1 MDGLRRVSI
10 NCFGFGGTNAHI
22 ILDDAF
28 HYLAERNLD
37 GKHHSVNL
45 SPPTTPSLFDFG
57 IEVSSQPSDLAS
69 NETPVPPAQR
79 HKLYVLSS
87 HEESGISRLCAAYSL
102 YLEEKSSPELH
113 DDELEQLGSNLAYT
127 LCCRRS
133 KLPWKSFL
141 VSPSVAK
148 LPSQFEEDFWTP
160 VRSSQTPNI
169 AFIFS
174 GQGAQWFGM
183 GRELLR
189 FERFSKSLEEADGY
203 MKAIGS
209 EWSLQTEFLKDEDT
223 SIINLPQISQPL
235 CTALQVAL
243 IDLLKY
249 WGIEPHAVVGHSSGE
264 IAAAYALGA
273 LSREDAW
280 KLAFHRGRLTSAIKY
295 RSPNLKGRMIAVA
308 ISREKAEKF
317 IGNLE
322 GGTAVVACI
331 NSPESV
337 TISGD
342 ESAVLELEKV
352 FVAEGIFARLLKVEN
367 AYHSPH
373 MKVIEYDYLQA
384 AQDIQV
390 LEVAPGRTMFSSVTG
405 KSIDSQGL
413 GPDYWARNLV
423 SVVNF
428 SEAMNCL
435 LHCKNVKPE
444 ILLELGP
451 HAVLE
456 APLSQILD
464 TETRSKSRP
473 VYVSMLYRGEDAV
486 ATSLEAVGHLW
497 THGYPANL
505 ELVSER

>member
-37 GKHHSVNL
+37 GKYHSVNL

-57 IEVSSQPSDLAS
+57 IEVPSQPSDLAS

-79 HKLYVLSS
+79 HKLYALSS

-102 YLEEKSSPELH
+102 YLEEKYSPELY
-113 DDELEQLGSNLAYT
+113 DDELEQLGSNLVYT

-223 SIINLPQISQPL
+223 SIINLP
-235 CTALQVAL
+235 
-243 IDLLKY
+243 
-249 WGIEPHAVVGHSSGE
+249 
-264 IAAAYALGA
+264 
-273 LSREDAW
+273 
-280 KLAFHRGRLTSAIKY
+280 
-295 RSPNLKGRMIAVA
+295 
-308 ISREKAEKF
+308 
-317 IGNLE
+317 
-322 GGTAVVACI
+322 
-331 NSPESV
+331 
-337 TISGD
+337 
-342 ESAVLELEKV
+342 
-352 FVAEGIFARLLKVEN
+352 
-367 AYHSPH
+367 
-373 MKVIEYDYLQA
+373 
-384 AQDIQV
+384 
-390 LEVAPGRTMFSSVTG
+390 
-405 KSIDSQGL
+405 
-413 GPDYWARNLV
+413 
-423 SVVNF
+423 
-428 SEAMNCL
+428 
-435 LHCKNVKPE
+435 
-444 ILLELGP
+444 
-451 HAVLE
+451 
-456 APLSQILD
+456 
-464 TETRSKSRP
+464 
-473 VYVSMLYRGEDAV
+473 
-486 ATSLEAVGHLW
+486 
-497 THGYPANL
+497 
-505 ELVSER
+505 